1 MIQKCPV
8 TPDDR
13 SFLFLLYCSTR
24 QAEVKAY
31 GWDDMMRE
39 QFLHM
44 QWNAQQ
50 HSYAMQF
57 PKAEQSILLQKNK
70 KAGRMIVNRQKEKLT
85 IILIDISL
93 LPEFQNRGIG
103 TSLIRELQAEAEEEK
118 SILSLSVLP
127 ASPALRLYERLGFR
141 ALESDGY
148 HIRMEWRGAI

>member
-1 MIQKCPV
+1 MIQKRPV

-24 QAEVKAY
+24 QAEVEAH

-39 QFLHM
+39 QFLLM

-57 PKAEQSILLQKNK
+57 PKAEQSILLQNNK
-70 KAGRMIVNRQKEKLT
+70 KAGRMIVNRQKEKTT
-85 IILIDISL
+85 ITLIDISL

-103 TSLIRELQAEAEEEK
+103 TSLIRELQTEATK
-118 SILSLSVLP
+118 QQNLLSLSVLP
-127 ASPALRLYERLGFR
+127 TSPALRLYERLGFR
-141 ALESDGY
+141 KLESDGY
-148 HIRMEWRGAI
+148 HVRLEWRGAI